1 MSRPQEQKSSP
12 RQGSAEREKSSSS
25 SSVPPPQ
32 RPSGACVQCKAL
44 KIRCEFIPE
53 EDTCVRCRAS
63 GTECVS
69 RGRKKR
75 RAAPTQEELQQR
87 SQSQDLQIQSLLR
100 RLDETKARSKVLHCL
115 AQAQAEADSM
125 SRRSHETYANVSRG
139 RPTAYPGAPSNP
151 GLLGQANYAD
161 RFANYASSSNQ
172 PAILQ
177 SGLFGPLEITAL
189 FDLYFDRVHASFAI
203 LDPEIHTP
211 QYLMSKSPLLFTMIL
226 AIATRHWQPRPK
238 LHQLAMAYACEAVT
252 QALID
257 SCHAIETCQAY
268 ILLTVYPAP
277 FQRWF
282 ENRSWLLIGA
292 SIRMAQHLQLDYP
305 PPPEVPE
312 RERLNRIRTW
322 FFIMVVDTSHC
333 IQRGRTPARSRSD
346 FTNQIFDL
354 WYRCSTLNLSYD
366 IYIVAYLD
374 SMRLAIQL
382 LEAVQP
388 DRSNPD
394 LWEEPDVLALVREY
408 DYKITQRYNHWQ
420 QRLTEQH
427 NPADWRVKAERDTRL
442 TLNTCLQRLVVL
454 GAGVHWC
461 LKKGVALAPDI
472 FDSSVQIAKT
482 TLRIHIDQLYP
493 NGHLRYAIE
502 PQFLY
507 VTYTAAFL
515 LKLLDPRFATLVDR
529 ALRDSILTDVHSLI
543 RVWASADV
551 ALDKQHAP
559 YIYSRFLS
567 SLLSKYL
574 EAQNAGPDA
583 SVHAPLDFSWPQG
596 PRSDSPQGYDVGP
609 MGYQTVF
616 DADPAQFV
624 EASQGGDAFAFQN
637 FVTNVK
643 TAQAGWQMSEPQPLT
658 SFHEPSWQAG
668 SWCEDLQQLGAAAWD
683 HPAGANTLYERTVLS
698 G

>member
-1 MSRPQEQKSSP
+1 
-12 RQGSAEREKSSSS
+12 
-25 SSVPPPQ
+25 
-32 RPSGACVQCKAL
+32 
-44 KIRCEFIPE
+44 
-53 EDTCVRCRAS
+53 
-63 GTECVS
+63 
-69 RGRKKR
+69 
-75 RAAPTQEELQQR
+75 
-87 SQSQDLQIQSLLR
+87 
-100 RLDETKARSKVLHCL
+100 
-115 AQAQAEADSM
+115 
-125 SRRSHETYANVSRG
+125 
-139 RPTAYPGAPSNP
+139 
-151 GLLGQANYAD
+151 
-161 RFANYASSSNQ
+161 
-172 PAILQ
+172 
-177 SGLFGPLEITAL
+177 
-189 FDLYFDRVHASFAI
+189 
-203 LDPEIHTP
+203 
-211 QYLMSKSPLLFTMIL
+211 MSKSPLLFTMVL

-252 QALID
+252 QVLID

-292 SIRMAQHLQLDYP
+292 SIR
-305 PPPEVPE
+305 
-312 RERLNRIRTW
+312 
-322 FFIMVVDTSHC
+322 
-333 IQRGRTPARSRSD
+333 
-346 FTNQIFDL
+346 
-354 WYRCSTLNLSYD
+354 CSALNLSYD

-394 LWEEPDVLALVREY
+394 LWEPDVLALVREY

-454 GAGVHWC
+454 VGPDSENHATHTHRPAVSQRAP
-461 LKKGVALAPDI
+461 ALRHRAPI
-472 FDSSVQIAKT
+472 S
-482 TLRIHIDQLYP
+482 
-493 NGHLRYAIE
+493 
-502 PQFLY
+502 
-507 VTYTAAFL
+507 
-515 LKLLDPRFATLVDR
+515 LLDPRFATLVDR

-658 SFHEPSWQAG
+658 SFHEPSWQSG